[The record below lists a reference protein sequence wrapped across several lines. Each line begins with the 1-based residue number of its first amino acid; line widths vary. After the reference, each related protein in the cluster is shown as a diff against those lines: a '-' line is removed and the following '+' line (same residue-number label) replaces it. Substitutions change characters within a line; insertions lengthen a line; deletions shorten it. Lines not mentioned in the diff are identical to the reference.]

1 MVIDQH
7 DDDKCGETRTD
18 RIARQAQDAGEAA
31 TRRVV
36 AARRRG
42 QAAGKQAAELRDWG
56 GHSPGRSRKAA
67 DHAASAATAA
77 RAAGKRAS
85 DGCRRSATAHE
96 DAADAHDRAA
106 QAAERAGDMTRAI
119 DHRRAAA
126 HDRTAASDDLSRR
139 QQTPATRSRYRSV
152 CDAS

>member
-18 RIARQAQDAGEAA
+18 RIARQVKDAGEA
-31 TRRVV
+31 

-42 QAAGKQAAELRDWG
+42 QAAGKRAAELREWG
-56 GHSPGRSRKAA
+56 GHSPGRSREAA
-67 DHAASAATAA
+67 DRAASAATAA
-77 RAAGKRAS
+77 RAAGERAS
-85 DGCRRSATAHE
+85 DACRRSSTAPE

-106 QAAERAGDMTRAI
+106 EAAERAGDMTRAI
-119 DHRRAAA
+119 EHRRGAA
-126 HDRTAASDDLSRR
+126 DNRTAASDDLSRS
-139 QQTPATRSRYRSV
+139 QQTPATRSRYRSD

>member
-18 RIARQAQDAGEAA
+18 RIGRQVKDAGEAG
-31 TRRVV
+31 
-36 AARRRG
+36 ARRRG
-42 QAAGKQAAELRDWG
+42 QAAGKRAAELREWG
-56 GHSPGRSRKAA
+56 GHSPGRSRAAA
-67 DHAASAATAA
+67 DRAASAAAAA

-85 DGCRRSATAHE
+85 EAWRRSATAHE

-106 QAAERAGDMTRAI
+106 EAAERAGDMTRAI
-119 DHRRAAA
+119 EHRRAAA
-126 HDRTAASDDLSRR
+126 HDRTAASDDLSRM
-139 QQTPATRSRYRSV
+139 QQTPATRSRYRSD